1 MPYTLAEAAMAIG
14 TNKTTILRAIKS
26 SKRATTAIVLIA
38 AAALMAVGYLASGK
52 RSASAPP
59 VDRVSGYD
67 ELGECSATT
76 SFDGRHW
83 LALYSDG
90 KAELTGMSSDETKAG
105 RWELRGKLYRVTFA
119 GRTAFYSRMEV
130 DDLAC
135 FLVKSDATA
144 ADLPSSWFAIPP
156 QRPAPGSDDARRA
169 LAPLSHLRAS

>member
-26 SKRATTAIVLIA
+26 SKRATTAIVLA
-38 AAALMAVGYLASGK
+38 AAALMAVGLVSGK

-105 RWELRGKLYRVTFA
+105 RWELRGNLYRVTLA
-119 GRTAFYSRMEV
+119 GRTALFES
-130 DDLAC
+130 
-135 FLVKSDATA
+135 
-144 ADLPSSWFAIPP
+144 LP
-156 QRPAPGSDDARRA
+156 D
-169 LAPLSHLRAS
+169 